1 MIGDKTIEAIKLSA
15 FKLNCLSISLTQTV
29 STNPI
34 VFAGTGE
41 ICQDEHG
48 NLTFSCSA
56 SEVKNLDWAQW
67 FNRAMG
73 SKPGKLVS
81 SENYFDL
88 RLKDDEGREW
98 TASNVKVNWTWH
110 AEGPYTANGNLTHLC
125 HTSSVENDAR
135 ESCVL
140 HFFDDVKLPF
150 WPAHRA
156 AQFESKF
163 AQIEVHEES
172 KGHFIVHAK
181 ASDKLPASFPLR
193 IEEALG
199 FLTSVEASPQIIT
212 VSDSCKSQTTIY
224 SKGLKPPSGSIPRPL
239 GGNITEFFDYGWEL
253 FRCYL
258 DYIASTSKP
267 GLRSH
272 VSYYVHNART
282 TSSGSVDS
290 WAVSVSVAVEGLSNL
305 LGPRVTPSQKIL
317 VGEFRDWLMPLVAS
331 NPKFSTFNE
340 RLGGL
345 IGMLAVESVKDRLS
359 SLIETNEVTAA
370 YVSAWNN
377 LRNKFVHPKAKDLV
391 AFSDEKLQQLLD
403 LLYKVTALMY
413 EIIFHLIGY
422 RGPYRDCGTD
432 GWPIRRIST
441 SSG

>member
-15 FKLNCLSISLTQTV
+15 FKLNCPSFSLTQTV

-34 VFAGTGE
+34 VFAGAGE

-56 SEVKNLDWAQW
+56 SEVKNIDWVQW
-67 FNRAMG
+67 FNRAIG
-73 SKPGKLVS
+73 SIPGKLVPT
-81 SENYFDL
+81 ENYFDL
-88 RLKDDEGREW
+88 HVKDDEGREW
-98 TASNVKVNWTWH
+98 TASNVKVSCTWH
-110 AEGPYTANGNLTHLC
+110 AAAPPTATGNLSHLC
-125 HTSSVENDAR
+125 HTLSAENNAK

-150 WPAHRA
+150 LSAHRA

-163 AQIEVHEES
+163 ALIEVHEES
-172 KGHFIVHAK
+172 KGHFIVNAK
-181 ASDKLPASFPLR
+181 ANDKLPPSFPLR

-199 FLTSVEASPQIIT
+199 FLTSVETSPQIIT
-212 VSDSCKSQTTIY
+212 VSDSRKSQTTIY
-224 SKGLKPPSGSIPRPL
+224 PKGLKPLKGKIPGPL
-239 GGNITEFFDYGWEL
+239 GRNITEFFDYGWEL

-258 DYIASTSKP
+258 DYVASTSKP
-267 GLRSH
+267 SLLSH

-282 TSSGSVDS
+282 TSSGSVDN

-305 LGPRVTPSQKIL
+305 LESKVTPSQTML
-317 VGEFRDWLMPLVAS
+317 VGEFREWLTPLVAN
-331 NPKFSTFNE
+331 NPKFSTFSE

-370 YVSAWNN
+370 YVKAWNN

-391 AFSDEKLQQLLD
+391 AFSDEKLQQLID
-403 LLYKVTALMY
+403 LLYKVTTLMY
-413 EIIFHLIGY
+413 EIIFYLIGY
-422 RGPYRDCGTD
+422 RGPYRDYGTE
-432 GWPIRRIST
+432 GWPIRRVST